1 MITLKDVLLAKY
13 VDKEWAWSGD
23 SDDYTGLI
31 WHDSS
36 ECPTEDALELLKE
49 VVETEKNNTAYRG
62 LRKTKYPSIGD
73 QLDSLIHAGIFPEE
87 MAAKIQAVKDAYP
100 RGDS

>member
-1 MITLKDVLLAKY
+1 VITLKDVMLSKY

-23 SDDYTGLI
+23 TDDYTGLT

-36 ECPTEDALELLKE
+36 DCPTKEELKALKE
-49 VVETEKNNTAYRG
+49 VVETEKTNTAYIK
-62 LRKTKYPSIGD
+62 LRQKEYPSIGD
-73 QLDSLIHAGIFPEE
+73 QLDSLFHAGVFPEE